1 MRSVQR
7 ENVSDRLLGGWEDD
21 LSWVLGEEEEMQQ
34 Q

>member
-7 ENVSDRLLGGWEDD
+7 ENVSDQLLGGWEDD
-21 LSWVLGEEEEMQQ
+21 LSWVLGEEGEMQQ